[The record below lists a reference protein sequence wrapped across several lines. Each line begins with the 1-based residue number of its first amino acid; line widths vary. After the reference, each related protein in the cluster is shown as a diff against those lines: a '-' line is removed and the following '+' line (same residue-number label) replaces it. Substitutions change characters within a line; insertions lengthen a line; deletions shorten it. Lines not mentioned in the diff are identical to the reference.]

1 LALQTTLL
9 GLAIAV
15 ILALVAALVGPLLI
29 DWGSHRAL
37 LEAQA
42 SRLIGV
48 KLEVAGA
55 IEVRLLPSPRLT
67 LHDIDIGSNRDKI
80 HARLLGVEFAL
91 GPLMRGE
98 WRAAELHLDGPQLSL
113 GLDTNG
119 RVLAPSLAIAF
130 RPDELSIERLSI
142 ENGTIFLAD
151 AASGASITLG
161 QVRFSGEARSLVG
174 PVKGEG
180 VVTLAGERYPYRLS
194 AGRLTDDD
202 VLKLHINVDPVDHP
216 LSIEVDGMLALA
228 AGAPRFDGTLGLS
241 RPVGIIKPVSGRP
254 GQAVTQPWRMSAK
267 VKATAQ
273 SALMQNVEFNYGPE
287 EQGYRL
293 TGVADFKFG
302 QHPRFDGVLSGRQ
315 VDIDRAVGGA
325 AGERQAPF
333 GAIRRLAELGA
344 LAFRPAMPIQIGV
357 GIDQVTLGGNS
368 VQNVRGDI
376 SSSAG
381 GWNLDRLEFRAPG
394 LTQVR
399 LSGRLAVENGGVAF
413 TGPAEVDTSDPKAL
427 ASWLEGRSESTQGD
441 LRPLSLRGDIT
452 LANDRILIDRLNAEF
467 DRKPVTGRLAYFLPA
482 DKQPARL
489 DAELKAPQI
498 DIDAALDFGRAL
510 FAGSALER
518 PREMTLAADIGRATL
533 AGIDARDAHVRLKI
547 DGDGLQLDRLSIGDL
562 GGGSI
567 AATGHIET
575 GGRAP
580 RGIVSLDLATNRT
593 AAIVAIVSKFAP
605 ERAGNVAGALNRFAH
620 AQLHANLD
628 ISADD
633 KGAASTAQL
642 ALTGNLDN
650 LHVGARTRLK
660 GSWENRTLSDIEV
673 DTTVDTNDGASLV
686 RLLDLG
692 GLVVVGKGPG
702 QLKASVTGPAGGDL
716 ALDLQLAAVGL
727 SAQAT
732 GSGRYSEGGGLTGT
746 ATLDVQQADLRALRP
761 GGPSESATR
770 LPLKLASHVKMTGG
784 LITLD
789 DIDATLGESR
799 IRGRL
804 AVDNSSPH
812 RIEGVLKADS
822 VDAPAS
828 IAYAI
833 GLPRAVATGQGWRW
847 SREPFTPGAFGKFSG
862 KVSLELEGA
871 ELFPSLFARQVR
883 AMLHFDGNGISLDG
897 VTAEIAGGRLTGA
910 LDFRSAEDGMTMHSR
925 FSLDH
930 ADTARLLSSA
940 AKPPLSGSLELA
952 MEMGGTGMSP
962 IALVGSLKG
971 SGKLTLADGA
981 IGGID
986 PRAFELV
993 THAVDQGLPIETSR
1007 ISDVVSKAIEGGT
1020 LDVKHAECT
1029 LTVAAGQI
1037 RLDKATVDGKDGA
1050 LSAAGTLDLTDG
1062 AVDARLVLSGR
1073 SEAAGARPDIF
1084 LAVKGPVQ
1092 APTRTIDVSA
1102 LTGWLTLRAVENQT
1116 KRLRAIENV
1125 PTPPSEPA
1133 LPKSKSA
1140 PALPAPINI
1149 KPVPKPRSAG
1159 QGAASIRTQN

>member
-48 KLEVAGA
+48 KLHVAGA
-55 IEVRLLPSPRLT
+55 IDVRLLPSPRLT
-67 LHDIDIGSNRDKI
+67 LHDIDLGNNRDKI

-98 WRAAELHLDGPQLSL
+98 WRAAELHLDGPKLSL

-119 RVLAPSLAIAF
+119 RMLAPRLAIAF
-130 RPDELSIERLSI
+130 RPDDLSIERLSI
-142 ENGTIFLAD
+142 ENGTIVLAD
-151 AASGASITLG
+151 AASGTSITLG
-161 QVRFSGEARSLVG
+161 QLRFSGEARSLVG

-180 VVTLAGERYPYRLS
+180 AVTLAGGRYPYRLS
-194 AGRLTDDD
+194 VGRLTDED
-202 VLKLHINVDPVDHP
+202 VLKLHINVDAVDHP
-216 LSIEVDGMLALA
+216 LSIEADGMLALA
-228 AGAPRFDGTLGLS
+228 DGSPRFDGTLGLS
-241 RPVGIIKPVSGRP
+241 RPVGIIKSVSGRP
-254 GQAVTQPWRMSAK
+254 GDAVTQPWRVSAK

-273 SALMQNVEFNYGPE
+273 SALMKNVEFNYGPE
-287 EQGYRL
+287 DQGYRL

-302 QHPRFDGVLSGRQ
+302 RHPRFDGVLSGRQ

-333 GAIRRLAELGA
+333 AAIRRLAELGA
-344 LAFRPAMPIQIGV
+344 LAFRPALPIQVGI

-399 LSGRLAVENGGVAF
+399 LSGRLAVENRGVAF

-441 LRPLSLRGDIT
+441 LKPLSLRGDIT
-452 LANDRILIDRLNAEF
+452 LANERILVERLNAEF

-489 DAELKAPQI
+489 EAELKAPQI

-547 DGDGLQLDRLSIGDL
+547 DGDGLQLDRLSIGDF
-562 GGGSI
+562 GGGNI
-567 AATGHIET
+567 TAAGHIET
-575 GGRAP
+575 GGHAP
-580 RGIVSLDLATNRT
+580 RGTLSLDLETNRT
-593 AAIVAIVSKFAP
+593 AAITAIVSKFAP
-605 ERAGNVAGALNRFAH
+605 ERAGDVAGTLDRFGH
-620 AQLHANLD
+620 AQLHAKLD
-628 ISADD
+628 ISAGD
-633 KGAASTAQL
+633 KGAASIAQL
-642 ALTGNLDN
+642 NLTGNLDD
-650 LHVGARTRLK
+650 LRVGARARVK
-660 GSWENRTLSDIEV
+660 GNWESRTLSDIDI
-673 DTTVDTNDGASLV
+673 DTTIDANEGASLV
-686 RLLDLG
+686 RLLELDGFVLA
-692 GLVVVGKGPG
+692 GKGPG
-702 QLKASVTGPAGGDL
+702 QLKASVKGPAGADL
-716 ALDLQLAAVGL
+716 TLDLRVAAAGL
-727 SAQAT
+727 SALAT
-732 GSGRYSEGGGLTGT
+732 GSGRYSESGGLTGT
-746 ATLDVQQADLRALRP
+746 ATLDVQQADLRSLRP
-761 GGPSESATR
+761 GGPSESAAG
-770 LPLKLASHVKMTGG
+770 LPLKLTSHVKVTGG

-789 DIDATLGESR
+789 DIDAALGESK

-804 AVDNSSPH
+804 AVDNGSPH

-822 VDAPAS
+822 VDASAS

-847 SREPFTPGAFGKFSG
+847 SREPFTRGAFGKFSG
-862 KVSLELEGA
+862 KVLLEFERA
-871 ELFPSLFARQVR
+871 ELLPSLVARQVR
-883 AMLHFDGNGISLDG
+883 AILRLDGNEIALDG
-897 VTAEIAGGRLTGA
+897 VTAELAGGQLAGA
-910 LDFRSAEDGMTMHSR
+910 LDFRSAEDGTTMHSK

-930 ADTARLLSSA
+930 ADAARLPSSTV
-940 AKPPLSGSLELA
+940 KPPLGGSLELA

-971 SGKLTLADGA
+971 SGRLTLDGGTIA
-981 IGGID
+981 GID
-986 PRAFELV
+986 PHAFDLV
-993 THAVDQGLPIETSR
+993 AHAVDHGLPIETSR
-1007 ISDVVSKAIEGGT
+1007 ISEVVSKSSEGGT
-1020 LDVKHAECT
+1020 LDVNHAECI

-1037 RLDKATVDGKDGA
+1037 RLDKSTIDGKDVA
-1050 LSAAGTLDLTDG
+1050 LSAVGTLDLTDG
-1062 AVDARLVLSGR
+1062 VIDARLVLSGR
-1073 SEAAGARPDIF
+1073 NEAAGARPDIF

-1116 KRLRAIENV
+1116 RRLRAIENV
-1125 PTPPSEPA
+1125 PAQPSEPP

-1159 QGAASIRTQN
+1159 RGAASIRSQN